1 MSKQILSEEFKK
13 MQKLAGVITE
23 NQINENYDPNR
34 MLKLIEMYVDN
45 YSDEGM
51 SAEAAIEKIDKLLQ
65 GNLDGYDKAFMA
77 GEEDQY

>member
-1 MSKQILSEEFKK
+1 
-13 MQKLAGVITE
+13 
-23 NQINENYDPNR
+23 
-34 MLKLIEMYVDN
+34 
-45 YSDEGM
+45 M